1 MQNNIDYKRLT
12 IAIVLFVGMVVGA
25 VIIVM
30 AINKQNSNNQF
41 RDVASQKATV
51 SKSSGKSS
59 SYKNVKDYPTKEEVS
74 ATLETSTKI
83 DNEDKT
89 KLVDYLKK
97 GVDTLSKAEFPSQ
110 IKREQM
116 TYLNLTTND
125 ELYLIYA
132 DTRRGYK
139 VESVDMYKSK
149 NDNVYQFVLT
159 LRIDDKAKA
168 EYERF
173 NDKMAKQEEYVYYT
187 GNYSKNIEQIELV
200 QMHGEGKN
208 SPLGGGHD

>member
-1 MQNNIDYKRLT
+1 MQNNIDYKRLL
-12 IAIVLFVGMVVGA
+12 IAIALFVVMVVGTI
-25 VIIVM
+25 IIVM
-30 AINKQNSNNQF
+30 AINKQNSNKEF
-41 RDVASQKATV
+41 RDVATQKATTN
-51 SKSSGKSS
+51 KSSGKSS

-74 ATLETSTKI
+74 ATLETATKI
-83 DNEDKT
+83 DSADKT

-97 GVDTLSKAEFPSQ
+97 GVETLSKAEFPSQ
-110 IKREQM
+110 IKREQI

-132 DTRRGYK
+132 DARRGYK
-139 VESVDMYKSK
+139 VDNVDMYESKS
-149 NDNVYQFVLT
+149 DNVYQFVLT
-159 LRIDDKAKA
+159 LRMDDKAKA
-168 EYERF
+168 EYEKF
-173 NDKMAKQEEYVYYT
+173 NDKLAKQEEFVYYT